1 MASTSTRVG
10 VRTTKLAEG
19 LGWPE
24 GPTVL
29 PDGAV
34 AFVETYRSRISIW
47 SPGRGVREHAF
58 TGGGPNAVVAA
69 PDGSLYLTQ
78 NGGIVGP
85 WRAEQ
90 QRPPSIQRVTP
101 DGRVEIVATAVGG
114 RTLIAPN
121 DLAFGPDGRLYF
133 TDPAGPY
140 DPVARTNVGFLH
152 ALNPDGTGELLASL
166 PPTFPN
172 GILVEPDGSVV
183 WVESYTCAV
192 RRRHADG
199 RIEDLCI
206 LPEGMIPDGFKIAA
220 NGDFYICVLA
230 VGGCAVVAPD
240 GTFKHLLQVGDI
252 PTNCAF
258 AGSTLYV
265 TDAGRTKGLSTEI
278 DLSGQ
283 LWAVELEGVEGQ
295 ALHAGWSA

>member
-1 MASTSTRVG
+1 MTTTGTMRAR
-10 VRTTKLAEG
+10 RTTKLAEG

-24 GPTVL
+24 GPTIM

-34 AFVETYRSRISIW
+34 AFVETYRSHIAVW
-47 SPGRGVREHAF
+47 TQGAGVRQHAF
-58 TGGGPNAVVAA
+58 TGGGPNAVVAG
-69 PDGSLYLTQ
+69 PDGSLFLTQ

-85 WRAEQ
+85 WRAEV
-90 QRPPSIQRVTP
+90 QRPPSIQRVSP
-101 DGRVEIVATAVGG
+101 GGRVEIVATAVGG
-114 RTLIAPN
+114 RTLVAPN

-140 DPVARTNVGFLH
+140 DPATRSNVGFLH
-152 ALNPDGTGELLASL
+152 ALNPDGTGETLAEL
-166 PPTFPN
+166 APTFPN
-172 GILVEPDGSVV
+172 GIAVEDDGSVV

-192 RRRHADG
+192 RRRRSDG

-206 LPEGMIPDGFKIAA
+206 LPGGMIPDGFKIAA
-220 NGDFYICVLA
+220 NGDLYIAVLA

-240 GTFKHLLQVGDI
+240 GIFKGLLPVGDI

-265 TDAGRTKGLSTEI
+265 TDAGRTKGLSTTI

-283 LWAVELEGVEGQ
+283 LWAVELEDVSGQ
-295 ALHAGWSA
+295 ALHRGWSA

>member
-1 MASTSTRVG
+1 MTQ
-10 VRTTKLAEG
+10 RTMLGDG

-34 AFVETYRSRISIW
+34 AFVETYRSRISVW
-47 SPGRGVREHAF
+47 SPSTGIREHAF
-58 TGGGPNAVVAA
+58 TGGGPNAVVAG
-69 PDGSLYLTQ
+69 PDGSLFLTQ

-85 WRAEQ
+85 WRAAQ
-90 QRPPSIQRVTP
+90 QRPPSIQRVSP
-101 DGRVEIVATAVGG
+101 SGKVEILATTCGG

-140 DPVARTNVGFLH
+140 DPVARANVGFLH
-152 ALNPDGTGELLASL
+152 ALNPDGTGETLAAL

-172 GILVEPDGSVV
+172 GIAVEDDGSVV
-183 WVESYTCAV
+183 WVESYTRAV
-192 RRRHADG
+192 RRLRADG

-206 LPEGMIPDGFKIAA
+206 LPEGMIPDGFKITAD
-220 NGDFYICVLA
+220 GDFYIAVLTA
-230 VGGCAVVAPD
+230 GGCAVVGSD
-240 GTFKHLLQVGDI
+240 GTFKSLFPVGDI

-265 TDAGRTKGLSTEI
+265 TDAGRTTGLTTET
-278 DLSGQ
+278 DFSGQ
-283 LWAVELEGVEGQ
+283 LWAAEVAGVTGQ
-295 ALHAGWSA
+295 TLHRGWTA